1 MPCLNS
7 ELKLEPLKSFDPLSN
22 DLDVQMLINN
32 ENETKLLKKRLTE
45 ADKEKI
51 SFLYWSKEKTETSY
65 DHDNTKAKG
74 YMSRKKI
81 VTVKTTKFLV
91 FCVADITKLR
101 DHNA

>member
-22 DLDVQMLINN
+22 ELDVQMLINN

-74 YMSRKKI
+74 YMSRKKNCDCKNNQ
-81 VTVKTTKFLV
+81 VPCFL
-91 FCVADITKLR
+91 CSR
-101 DHNA
+101 HH